1 MTEIPLFDDITRN
14 DLDYSKNN
22 ENPYD
27 FYNRSSRY
35 QFVIVRELLN
45 KWFSEYPDDEKND
58 LKNRFK
64 KTFDSA
70 FYELFLYQLF
80 VNLGFQVQIHPKLLN
95 SKKRPDFLIIK
106 DNLEIYVEAKI
117 DYDKS
122 SNLIALERKISQ
134 FYDDLN
140 KLKVKGFYFAIS
152 DLVLK
157 NNSQPSAKKIIKFI
171 EKEIEKLNPEL
182 IKQLLQENDF
192 DQMFCFHFDDE
203 NLTIKITPFPVDKPL
218 KDKFIENPIGMFP
231 FKSITDSGEQSMENS
246 IKKKAKRYG
255 KLDKPFIVCL
265 NAINEKFPRSAD
277 FERVIWGVEAL
288 ISLNKPET
296 KSFNWT
302 RKDDSIF
309 FNNEKTTL
317 ENLSGVLITR
327 VYPNSIPNSE
337 YYLFKHPYSSNILDF
352 NRLGLKYSYEKED
365 IIHRN
370 IGDDFDKIFNIDKNW
385 LIKK

>member
-1 MTEIPLFDDITRN
+1 MTEIALFDDVIRN
-14 DLDYSKNN
+14 DLNYSKNN

-35 QFVIVRELLN
+35 KFVVVRELLSQ
-45 KWFSEYPDDEKND
+45 WFSQYPEEEKKE

-70 FYELFLYQLF
+70 FYELFLYHLF
-80 VNLGFQVQIHPKLLN
+80 INLGFQVEIHPKLPD

-106 DNLEIYVEAKI
+106 DKLEIYVEAKV

-122 SNLIALERKISQ
+122 SGLIATERKISQ

-140 KLKVKGFYFAIS
+140 KLKVKGFYFAVE
-152 DLVLK
+152 DLDLK
-157 NNSQPSAKKIIKFI
+157 NNSQPSAKKVIKFI
-171 EKEIEKLNPEL
+171 EKEIDKLNPEFREN
-182 IKQLLQENDF
+182 ILQENNF
-192 DQMFCFHFDDE
+192 DQIPCFLYDDE
-203 NLTIKITPFPVDKPL
+203 TISLKITPLPTDISL
-218 KDKFIENPIGMFP
+218 KDKIIENPIGMSP
-231 FKSITDSGEQSMENS
+231 FKLLTDSGEQSMENS

-265 NAINEKFPRSAD
+265 NAINEKFPRIAD

-296 KSFNWT
+296 VSFQWS
-302 RKDDSIF
+302 RKEDSIF
-309 FNNEKTTL
+309 FNNKNATL

-327 VYPNSIPNSE
+327 VYPNSIPNSK
-337 YYLFKHPYSSNILDF
+337 YHLFKHPYSSNTFDF
-352 NRLGLKYSYEKED
+352 NKLGLKYSYAKD
-365 IIHRN
+365 DNIFRA
-370 IGDDFDKIFNIDKNW
+370 IGDDFESIFNIDKNW
-385 LIKK
+385 LSEK